1 MGLTIISKKSY
12 FFKMAVSAEL
22 IGSAFV
28 MGLAGSL
35 HCVGMCGPLALS
47 LPASHKNSLSRI
59 SGGLIYN
66 SGRVLS
72 YTGMG
77 LLFGS
82 LGNLMIATRWQS
94 GLSISLGLIILLY
107 LLFPKKYFHFSAATI
122 WNKPFALL
130 RQQLGKLFQSKKI
143 SSLFFIGILNGF
155 LPCGLVYLALT
166 SSIISSSI
174 VNGGVFMLFFG
185 LGTFPMMFATVIMG
199 NYLNQSIR
207 QKIHKAVP
215 ALLFFMAVLLILR
228 GMNLG
233 IPFVSP
239 EFNNVHQ
246 EGVIECR

>member
-1 MGLTIISKKSY
+1 MSI
-12 FFKMAVSAEL
+12 SAEL
-22 IGSAFV
+22 IGPAFV

-47 LPASHKNSLSRI
+47 LPVSHDNNLSRI

-66 SGRVLS
+66 SGRILS
-72 YTGMG
+72 YASMG

-82 LGNLMIATRWQS
+82 LGSLVIGTKWQN
-94 GLSISLGLIILLY
+94 GLSIALGIIILLY
-107 LLFPKKYFHFSAATI
+107 ILFPKKYFHFSTTTI
-122 WNKPFALL
+122 LGKPFMLL
-130 RQQLGKLFQSKKI
+130 RQRLGKLFQSKKL
-143 SSLFFIGILNGF
+143 SSLLFIGVLNGF

-166 SSIISSSI
+166 SSIISASP
-174 VNGGVFMLFFG
+174 VNGGMFMLFFG
-185 LGTFPMMFATVIMG
+185 LGTFPMMFATVMMG

-233 IPFVSP
+233 IPFISP
-239 EFNNVHQ
+239 ALSSAHPQ
-246 EGVIECR
+246 EAIECH